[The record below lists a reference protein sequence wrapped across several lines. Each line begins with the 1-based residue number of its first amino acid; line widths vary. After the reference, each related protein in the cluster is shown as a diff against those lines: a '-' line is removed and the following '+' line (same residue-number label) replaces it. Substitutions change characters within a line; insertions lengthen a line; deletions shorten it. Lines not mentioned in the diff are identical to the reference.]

1 MLRNQSTG
9 EILSW
14 DTRNC
19 LVGQIHLQ
27 AAKLMP
33 EGSAAQQVPK
43 KLLLVKQG
51 GEGN

>member
-1 MLRNQSTG
+1 MPRNQSTV

-19 LVGQIHLQ
+19 LVEQIRLQ
-27 AAKLMP
+27 TAKLMP
-33 EGSAAQQVPK
+33 GGSAAQQVPK